1 MRKSKYYCNNE
12 ECRFHLVERDEEK
25 IRSILTG
32 CNLYKEF
39 LGYSKCKTRKESL
52 SELIKNMKPVKLDPN
67 DPEIIR
73 LIEETKRQQEEI
85 KKLQRIDPDLGNLFV
100 GN

>member
-1 MRKSKYYCNNE
+1 
-12 ECRFHLVERDEEK
+12 
-25 IRSILTG
+25 
-32 CNLYKEF
+32 
-39 LGYSKCKTRKESL
+39 LGYSKCKNRKKSL

-85 KKLQRIDPDLGNLFV
+85 RKLQRIDPDLGNLFI